1 MLNNP
6 GFARFTLRRMTS
18 NRMKADRERDL
29 SLVIKVNQ
37 WFQTHAQGTT
47 TGPPKTK
54 LRVENRFFFKIL
66 EFYPPASKASRD
78 VAILTERKNSHPS
91 VCYQIRPQLS
101 QDWQSRPNQPNLT

>member
-6 GFARFTLRRMTS
+6 GFARFTSRRMTS

-37 WFQTHAQGTT
+37 THAMGTT
-47 TGPPKTK
+47 TGPPKIN
-54 LRVENRFFFKIL
+54 LRIENRFFFKIL
-66 EFYPPASKASRD
+66 EFYSPASKASRH
-78 VAILTERKNSHPS
+78 VAILTERKNSHLS

-101 QDWQSRPNQPNLT
+101 QDWQS